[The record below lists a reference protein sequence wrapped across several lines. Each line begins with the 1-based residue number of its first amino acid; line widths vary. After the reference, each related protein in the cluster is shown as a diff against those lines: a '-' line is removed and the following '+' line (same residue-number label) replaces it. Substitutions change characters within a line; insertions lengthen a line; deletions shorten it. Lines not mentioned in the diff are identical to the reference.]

1 MRISRPAA
9 GSEQVAACERPGFVR
24 DACATDASKG
34 TAMDADDYV
43 AVAEGYWERVADLA
57 FPNDPP
63 CMRSNEPLRIISANP
78 FVSLAIA

>member
-1 MRISRPAA
+1 
-9 GSEQVAACERPGFVR
+9 
-24 DACATDASKG
+24 
-34 TAMDADDYV
+34 MDADDYV